1 MILKLI
7 EKDSLKLEFLV
18 FELVIRVRVT
28 CRRQKLIGLDR

>member
-18 FELVIRVRVT
+18 FELVIRVT